1 MWETE
6 MRVGRAELICVSVQ
20 SKRLRSEKDCIKM
33 YIFQGAVNMTS
44 ACQWVRPGVA
54 VGALH

>member
-1 MWETE
+1 